1 MAGNDDEVAIATR
14 PRSFLMSE
22 KPNVKKIDLQT
33 LDQADRKVSVVKLR
47 RAATALAIL
56 IVAAGGAYAAFRTI
70 SGEVV
75 ASRFAVNKMTCPACV
90 ITVKE
95 VTSKLPGVVE
105 TEVSLAAQDVLV
117 KFRNKQTSPDQIQ
130 QVIAHAG
137 YAVAQDGM
145 FKASGVGI
153 DDVLVAEVNGKP
165 LFAKDLKVPFDVSGS
180 KSRDESAAVFFS
192 AVGKRILLQAADSAT
207 VVVQP
212 SEIEQEV
219 QAIAKDKGVSA
230 EELVTTL
237 SSNFGSR
244 EKYLQVVA
252 QRLGIRK
259 LLDETVLENV
269 KDPQEKQRKTMEW
282 AGGLFK
288 DADVKILDPK
298 VSTMVQTFAGQP
310 DWKTFWPRMIAGDT
324 ELKKL
329 LIP

>member
-1 MAGNDDEVAIATR
+1 
-14 PRSFLMSE
+14 MSD

-33 LDQADRKVSVVKLR
+33 LDQVDRKVSLVKLR
-47 RAATALAIL
+47 RAAISLVIL
-56 IVAAGGAYAAFRTI
+56 LFVAGGAYGAFRMI

-105 TEVSLAAQDVLV
+105 TDVSLAAQDVLV
-117 KFRNKQTSPDQIQ
+117 KFRNKQTNPEQIK

-137 YAVAQDGM
+137 YAVQEDGM
-145 FKASGVGI
+145 LKTSGVGI
-153 DDVLVAEVNGKP
+153 DDLLVAEVNGKP
-165 LFAKDLKVPFDVSGS
+165 LLARDLKIPLDVAETRVQGP
-180 KSRDESAAVFFS
+180 AAAAFFS
-192 AVGKRILLQAADSAT
+192 AVGKRILLQAADAAT

-219 QAIAKDKGVSA
+219 QAIAQTKGVSPEA
-230 EELVTTL
+230 FVGQM
-237 SSNFGSR
+237 SSKFGSQ

-259 LLDETVLENV
+259 LLDENVLENV
-269 KDPQEKQRKTMEW
+269 KDPQERQRKTLEW
-282 AGGLFK
+282 VGGLFK
-288 DADVKILDPK
+288 DADVKILDET
-298 VSTMVQTFAGQP
+298 SRSMVQATAGQP

-324 ELKKL
+324 ELKSL
-329 LIP
+329 LVQ